1 MKDIN
6 TKNVSSSYSRYFSTL
21 LFLCLSTSVLIGQN
35 ARIVAYEGMRAA
47 KEGTF
52 LVVIESQEKNLAALD
67 KVIANTES
75 KERKAALIEERE
87 NKVEFREIYETSA
100 RAAFEEAYTF
110 GKYQLVMDNRLKEV
124 RDSLELLQEPY
135 ILLIRRQD
143 VRELGVLNS
152 DNERV
157 PSPFPQYFDGFA
169 ANLGNMY
176 SKGETNLTAYKDFFN
191 ASITKLNGRMELIY
205 YKLENKAKMKA
216 LKKARRA
223 AK

>member
-6 TKNVSSSYSRYFSTL
+6 TKNVSSSYSRYLSTL
-21 LFLCLSTSVLIGQN
+21 IVLCLSTSVLIGQK
-35 ARIVAYEGMRAA
+35 ARTIAYEGMKAA
-47 KEGTF
+47 KNGTF
-52 LVVIESQEKNLAALD
+52 LVVIESQEKNLVALD

-75 KERKAALIEERE
+75 KERKAALMEERE
-87 NKVEFREIYETSA
+87 NKIEFREIYKASA
-100 RAAFEEAYTF
+100 KAAFEEDYTF

-124 RDSLELLQEPY
+124 RDSLELLDEPY
-135 ILLIRRQD
+135 IMLIRRQD

-152 DNERV
+152 NNERV

-176 SKGETNLTAYKDFFN
+176 RKGETNLTAYKDFFKT
-191 ASITKLNGRMELIY
+191 SITKLNGRMDLVY

-216 LKKARRA
+216 LKKERKERG
-223 AK
+223 

>member
-6 TKNVSSSYSRYFSTL
+6 TKNVSSSYSRYLSTL
-21 LFLCLSTSVLIGQN
+21 IVLCLSTSVLIGQK
-35 ARIVAYEGMRAA
+35 ARTIAYEGMKAA
-47 KEGTF
+47 KDGTF
-52 LVVIESQEKNLAALD
+52 LVVIESQEKNLVALD

-75 KERKAALIEERE
+75 KERKAALMEERE
-87 NKVEFREIYETSA
+87 NKIEFREIYKASA
-100 RAAFEEAYTF
+100 KAAFEEDYTF

-124 RDSLELLQEPY
+124 RDSLELLDEPY
-135 ILLIRRQD
+135 IMLIRRQD

-152 DNERV
+152 NNERV

-176 SKGETNLTAYKDFFN
+176 RKGETNLTAYKDFFKT
-191 ASITKLNGRMELIY
+191 SITKLNGRMDLVY

-216 LKKARRA
+216 LKKERKERG
-223 AK
+223 